1 MRVLATTSPGGRVL
15 WRVREVDDCGLDV
28 VDHWSK
34 HVGVAVIPVK
44 LLLFG
49 VVVGARGLAFHVG
62 GRSYGRKKQGRESI
76 MSHYTT
82 T

>member
-1 MRVLATTSPGGRVL
+1 MR
-15 WRVREVDDCGLDV
+15 RVREVDDCGLDV

-34 HVGVAVIPVK
+34 HIGVAVIPVK

-49 VVVGARGLAFHVG
+49 VVVGARGLALHVG
-62 GRSYGRKKQGRESI
+62 GRSYGRRSKGESI